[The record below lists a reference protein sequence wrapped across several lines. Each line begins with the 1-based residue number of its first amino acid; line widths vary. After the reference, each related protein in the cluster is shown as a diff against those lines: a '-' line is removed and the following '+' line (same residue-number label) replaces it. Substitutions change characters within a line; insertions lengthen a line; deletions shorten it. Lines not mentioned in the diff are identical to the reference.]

1 MKSNN
6 HAWLITG
13 VAGFIGSNLLLE
25 LLQNNCKVV
34 GIDSFIT
41 GKEENLEYVKSLVS
55 KSQWNNFTFFN
66 DDLRDHNICQKVTKG
81 IDIILHQ
88 AALGSVPRSVKD
100 PILSSDININGFL
113 NIIDAARLN
122 NVNRLIYASSS
133 SVYGDSVELPK
144 VEDVTGN
151 VLSPY
156 ALTKLVN
163 EEQAKV
169 FSRSYGIDVIGLRYF
184 NVFGS
189 MQDPNGEYAAV
200 IPKWI
205 NSIMNQV
212 PIEIFGDGNTSRDF
226 CYIKNVIQANLLAA
240 TTDNPNA
247 LNQIYNVAFGGRTSL
262 NDLFNIINT
271 TCSKFGFNY
280 SLEPKYKDFRPG
292 DIKHSNADIS
302 KIKKL
307 LNYDPIYD
315 VSKGLSETI
324 RWYVER

>member
-1 MKSNN
+1 MKINN

-169 FSRSYGIDVIGLRYF
+169 FSRTYGIDVIGLRYF

-189 MQDPNGEYAAV
+189 MQNPNGEYAAV

-262 NDLFNIINT
+262 NDLFKIINT

>member
-6 HAWLITG
+6 RAWLITG

-169 FSRSYGIDVIGLRYF
+169 FSRTYGIDVIGLRYF

-324 RWYVER
+324 RWYVES

>member
-6 HAWLITG
+6 RAWLITG

-41 GKEENLEYVKSLVS
+41 GKEKNLEYVKSLVS

-66 DDLRDHNICQKVTKG
+66 DDLRDHNMCQKVTKG

-122 NVNRLIYASSS
+122 NVDRLIYASSS

-169 FSRSYGIDVIGLRYF
+169 FSRTYGIDVIGLRYF

-324 RWYVER
+324 RWYVES

>member
-1 MKSNN
+1 MKKNN
-6 HAWLITG
+6 YAWLITG

-25 LLQNNCKVV
+25 LLQKNCKVV

-41 GKEENLEYVKSLVS
+41 GKEKNLEYVKSLVS

-66 DDLRDHNICQKVTKG
+66 DDIRDHNICQKVTKG

-122 NVNRLIYASSS
+122 NVDRLIYASSS

-169 FSRSYGIDVIGLRYF
+169 FSRTYGIDVIGLRYF

-189 MQDPNGEYAAV
+189 LQDPNGEYAAV

-205 NSIMNQV
+205 NSIMNQA

-262 NDLFNIINT
+262 NDLFNIINA

-324 RWYVER
+324 RWYVES

>member
-6 HAWLITG
+6 RAWLITG

-55 KSQWNNFTFFN
+55 KSQWNNFTFLMMM
-66 DDLRDHNICQKVTKG
+66 LRDHNICQKVTKG

-169 FSRSYGIDVIGLRYF
+169 F
-184 NVFGS
+184 
-189 MQDPNGEYAAV
+189 Q
-200 IPKWI
+200 
-205 NSIMNQV
+205 
-212 PIEIFGDGNTSRDF
+212 
-226 CYIKNVIQANLLAA
+226 
-240 TTDNPNA
+240 
-247 LNQIYNVAFGGRTSL
+247 
-262 NDLFNIINT
+262 
-271 TCSKFGFNY
+271 
-280 SLEPKYKDFRPG
+280 
-292 DIKHSNADIS
+292 
-302 KIKKL
+302 
-307 LNYDPIYD
+307 
-315 VSKGLSETI
+315 
-324 RWYVER
+324 

>member
-6 HAWLITG
+6 RAWLITG

-169 FSRSYGIDVIGLRYF
+169 FSRTYGIDVIGLRYF

-247 LNQIYNVAFGGRTSL
+247 L
-262 NDLFNIINT
+262 
-271 TCSKFGFNY
+271 K
-280 SLEPKYKDFRPG
+280 
-292 DIKHSNADIS
+292 SN
-302 KIKKL
+302 L
-307 LNYDPIYD
+307 
-315 VSKGLSETI
+315 
-324 RWYVER
+324 

>member
-1 MKSNN
+1 MKINN
-6 HAWLITG
+6 RAWLITG

-122 NVNRLIYASSS
+122 NVDRLIYASSS

-169 FSRSYGIDVIGLRYF
+169 FSRTYGIDVIGLRYF

-205 NSIMNQV
+205 NSIMNQI

-280 SLEPKYKDFRPG
+280 SLKPKYKDFRPG

-324 RWYVER
+324 RWYVES

>member
-6 HAWLITG
+6 RAWLITG

-41 GKEENLEYVKSLVS
+41 GKKENLEYVKSLVS

-122 NVNRLIYASSS
+122 NVDRLIYASSS
-133 SVYGDSVELPK
+133 SVYGDSIELPK

-169 FSRSYGIDVIGLRYF
+169 FSRTYGIDVIGLRYF

-205 NSIMNQV
+205 DSIMNQI

-240 TTDNPNA
+240 TTSNPNA

-324 RWYVER
+324 RWYVES

>member
-6 HAWLITG
+6 RAWLITG

-169 FSRSYGIDVIGLRYF
+169 FSRTYGIDVIGLRYF

-292 DIKHSNADIS
+292 DLKHSNADIS

-324 RWYVER
+324 RWYVES

>member
-6 HAWLITG
+6 RAWLITG

-122 NVNRLIYASSS
+122 NVDRLIYASSS
-133 SVYGDSVELPK
+133 SVYGDSIELPK

-169 FSRSYGIDVIGLRYF
+169 FSRTYGIDVIGLRYF

-205 NSIMNQV
+205 DSIMNQI

-240 TTDNPNA
+240 TTSNPNA

-315 VSKGLSETI
+315 VSKGLTETI
-324 RWYVER
+324 RWYVES

>member
-6 HAWLITG
+6 RAWLITG

-41 GKEENLEYVKSLVS
+41 GKKENLEYVKSLVS

-122 NVNRLIYASSS
+122 NVDRLIYASSS
-133 SVYGDSVELPK
+133 SVYGDSIELPK

-169 FSRSYGIDVIGLRYF
+169 FSRTYGIDVIGLRYF

-205 NSIMNQV
+205 DSIMNQI

-324 RWYVER
+324 RWYVES

>member
-1 MKSNN
+1 M
-6 HAWLITG
+6 
-13 VAGFIGSNLLLE
+13 
-25 LLQNNCKVV
+25 
-34 GIDSFIT
+34 
-41 GKEENLEYVKSLVS
+41 
-55 KSQWNNFTFFN
+55 
-66 DDLRDHNICQKVTKG
+66 
-81 IDIILHQ
+81 
-88 AALGSVPRSVKD
+88 
-100 PILSSDININGFL
+100 
-113 NIIDAARLN
+113 
-122 NVNRLIYASSS
+122 
-133 SVYGDSVELPK
+133 YGDSVELPK

-169 FSRSYGIDVIGLRYF
+169 FSRTYGIDVIGLRYF

-324 RWYVER
+324 RWYVES

>member
-6 HAWLITG
+6 RAWLITG

-169 FSRSYGIDVIGLRYF
+169 FSRTYGIDVIGLRYF

-262 NDLFNIINT
+262 NDLFNIIKT

-324 RWYVER
+324 RWYVES

>member
-6 HAWLITG
+6 RAWLITG

-122 NVNRLIYASSS
+122 NVDRLIYASSS
-133 SVYGDSVELPK
+133 SVYGDSIELPK

-169 FSRSYGIDVIGLRYF
+169 FSRTYGIDVIGLRYF

-205 NSIMNQV
+205 DSIMNQI

-315 VSKGLSETI
+315 VSKGLTETI
-324 RWYVER
+324 RWYVES

>member
-1 MKSNN
+1 MKKNN
-6 HAWLITG
+6 RAWLITG

-66 DDLRDHNICQKVTKG
+66 DDLRDHNICQRVTKG
-81 IDIILHQ
+81 VDIILHQ

-122 NVNRLIYASSS
+122 NVDRLIYASSS

-144 VEDVTGN
+144 VEDITGN

-169 FSRSYGIDVIGLRYF
+169 FSRTYGIDVIGLRYF

-205 NSIMNQV
+205 NSIMNQA

-226 CYIKNVIQANLLAA
+226 CYIKNVIQANFLAA
-240 TTDNPNA
+240 TTDNSNA

-262 NDLFNIINT
+262 NDLFNIINA
-271 TCSKFGFNY
+271 TCRKFGFNY

-315 VSKGLSETI
+315 VSKGLYETI
-324 RWYVER
+324 RWYVES

>member
-6 HAWLITG
+6 RAWLITG

-66 DDLRDHNICQKVTKG
+66 DDLRDHNLCQKVTKG

-169 FSRSYGIDVIGLRYF
+169 FSRTYGIDVIGLRYF

-240 TTDNPNA
+240 KTDNPNA

-324 RWYVER
+324 RWYVES

>member
-6 HAWLITG
+6 RAWLITG

-122 NVNRLIYASSS
+122 NVDRLIYASSS
-133 SVYGDSVELPK
+133 SVYGDSIELPK

-169 FSRSYGIDVIGLRYF
+169 FSRTYGIDVIGLRYF

-240 TTDNPNA
+240 TTSNPNA

-324 RWYVER
+324 RWYVES

>member
-1 MKSNN
+1 MKSINR
-6 HAWLITG
+6 AWLITG

-169 FSRSYGIDVIGLRYF
+169 FSRTYGIDVIGLRYF

-324 RWYVER
+324 RWYVES

>member
-1 MKSNN
+1 MKKNN
-6 HAWLITG
+6 RAWLITG

-66 DDLRDHNICQKVTKG
+66 DDLRDHNICQRVTKG
-81 IDIILHQ
+81 VDIILHQ

-122 NVNRLIYASSS
+122 NVDRLIYASSS

-144 VEDVTGN
+144 VEDITGN

-169 FSRSYGIDVIGLRYF
+169 FSRTYGIDVIGLRYF

-205 NSIMNQV
+205 NSIMNQA

-226 CYIKNVIQANLLAA
+226 CYIKNVIQANFLAA
-240 TTDNPNA
+240 TTDNSNA

-262 NDLFNIINT
+262 NDLFNIINA
-271 TCSKFGFNY
+271 TCRKFGFNY

-292 DIKHSNADIS
+292 DIKHSNANIS

-315 VSKGLSETI
+315 VSKGLYETI
-324 RWYVER
+324 RWYVES

>member
-6 HAWLITG
+6 RAWLITG

-41 GKEENLEYVKSLVS
+41 GKEDNLEYVKSLVS

-122 NVNRLIYASSS
+122 NVDRLIYASSS

-169 FSRSYGIDVIGLRYF
+169 FSRTYGIDVIGLRYF

-205 NSIMNQV
+205 DSIMNQI

-240 TTDNPNA
+240 TTNNPNA

-262 NDLFNIINT
+262 NDLFNIIKT
-271 TCSKFGFNY
+271 TCSRFGFNY

-324 RWYVER
+324 RWYVES

>member
-6 HAWLITG
+6 RAWLITG

-169 FSRSYGIDVIGLRYF
+169 FSRTYGIDVIGLRYF

-240 TTDNPNA
+240 TTSNPNA

-324 RWYVER
+324 RWYVES

>member
-6 HAWLITG
+6 RAWLITG

-122 NVNRLIYASSS
+122 NVDRLIYASSS
-133 SVYGDSVELPK
+133 SVYGDSIELPK

-169 FSRSYGIDVIGLRYF
+169 FSRTYGIDVIGLRYF

-240 TTDNPNA
+240 TTSNPNA

-315 VSKGLSETI
+315 VSKGLTETI
-324 RWYVER
+324 RWYVES